1 MNLPVWSESKSCRG
15 RAHCRTCLTSESF
28 RTNLSQRY
36 TMPEGLTCPHGVT
49 AETAVQRIAHGVVG
63 IVKALTNVNRASD
76 ATIAAREATCGGCE
90 HLDRSLL
97 GIRRCDKCGCSV
109 AAKIRLK
116 AERCPVGK
124 WEAEREALQLESEAT
139 PAEGATSEDHSS
151 GEGLDRSALH
161 GDG

>member
-1 MNLPVWSESKSCRG
+1 MNLPIFTESEACKSRRFCKP
-15 RAHCRTCLTSESF
+15 CLTDAEWRASVSV
-28 RTNLSQRY
+28 RY
-36 TMPEGLTCPHGVT
+36 AMPNGCPHGVT
-49 AETAVQRIAHGVVG
+49 AQTAVQRIAHGVVG
-63 IVKALTNVNRASD
+63 LAKVLTNVNRASD

-97 GIRRCDKCGCSV
+97 GIRRCDKCGCAV